1 MSTVNTFIEMPIGFK
16 RYSVSAHVPKR
27 AYPGDAG
34 YDLLAAERKVLKPW
48 SRELI
53 RLDLFIAIPER

>member
-16 RYSVSAHVPKR
+16 RYSVSAHAPKR

-34 YDLLAAERKVLKPW
+34 YDLFAAERKVLN
-48 SRELI
+48 RGVEN
-53 RLDLFIAIPER
+53 